1 MNEKMNFLQQNAP
14 CYLYEEKLIKER
26 CRALLDAMPEADFLY
41 SVKANP
47 FAPVLKTV
55 AAQGFGAD
63 AASANEVL
71 LAQRA
76 GIPDE
81 KIYYSAPGKTSRD
94 IQKAWGKCTIIAD
107 SLSELDRLERCAA
120 AKNDRIAVG
129 VRVNPNFSMGGA
141 AAVSGKFGID
151 EEQLI
156 TANLC
161 FQHLKITGI
170 HVHLCSQILDA
181 DMLCE
186 YYRSC
191 YLLAERMNELNGVEI
206 RFINF
211 GSGIGTVYDS
221 AAEKPLALEKL
232 GQALRELRAKNNG
245 GLQARFIL
253 ETGRFVVCS
262 AGTYY
267 TRIVDRK
274 ISCGKTY
281 IVVQNAMNGF
291 FRPAIAEL
299 LRQNVGSFPSNGQ
312 EPLYTCGGQS
322 EFRIPGRDGNYE
334 TVDIVGNLC
343 TALDVMA
350 RDIALPHAD
359 IGDILAV
366 SNAGSYGCTLTPL
379 LFSGQEQPKEF
390 LWTEGE

>member
-1 MNEKMNFLQQNAP
+1 MNEKMKFVRQNAP

-41 SVKANP
+41 SIKANP

-76 GIPDE
+76 GIPHE

-120 AKNDRIAVG
+120 AKNDRVAVG
-129 VRVNPNFSMGGA
+129 VRVNPNFSMSGTS
-141 AAVSGKFGID
+141 AVSGKFGID
-151 EEQLI
+151 EELLI

-181 DMLCE
+181 DTLCE

-191 YLLAERMNELNGVEI
+191 YLLAERMNKLNGVEI

-211 GSGIGTVYDS
+211 GSGIGTVYDG

-232 GQALRELRAKNNG
+232 GQALQALRAKIT
-245 GLQARFIL
+245 AA
-253 ETGRFVVCS
+253 C
-262 AGTYY
+262 
-267 TRIVDRK
+267 
-274 ISCGKTY
+274 
-281 IVVQNAMNGF
+281 
-291 FRPAIAEL
+291 
-299 LRQNVGSFPSNGQ
+299 RQGSFWKP
-312 EPLYTCGGQS
+312 
-322 EFRIPGRDGNYE
+322 DG
-334 TVDIVGNLC
+334 
-343 TALDVMA
+343 
-350 RDIALPHAD
+350 
-359 IGDILAV
+359 
-366 SNAGSYGCTLTPL
+366 
-379 LFSGQEQPKEF
+379 
-390 LWTEGE
+390 LWFAAPVLIIRES

>member
-76 GIPDE
+76 GIPHE

-120 AKNDRIAVG
+120 AKNERIAVG
-129 VRVNPNFSMGGA
+129 VRVNPNFSMSGA
-141 AAVSGKFGID
+141 AAVPGKFGID

-181 DMLCE
+181 DTLCE

-232 GQALRELRAKNNG
+232 GQTLRELRARNKS
-245 GLQARFIL
+245 GLRARFIL

-274 ISCGKTY
+274 TSRGKTY
-281 IVVQNAMNGF
+281 LVVQNAMNGF

-299 LRQNVGSFPSNGQ
+299 LRQNVGKFPSIGQ